1 MDNEEIISILTTMAS
16 TVEWEYP
23 MTYATAIE
31 EAIKHMK
38 AWDMIQEELQER
50 IDNEDADKGN
60 WQDGMME
67 AQEIIEKYLEE

>member
-1 MDNEEIISILTTMAS
+1 MDNEEIISVLKTMTS

-23 MTYATAIE
+23 MTYAAAIE
-31 EAIKHMK
+31 EAIKHIEV
-38 AWDMIQEELQER
+38 WDKVQEEIQER

-67 AQEIIEKYLEE
+67 ALEIIEKYLEE